1 MHHTATS
8 VPSEIAEPVLIPNQ
22 SDDQRNSSE
31 GLRGRDATEEN
42 KEEQGDS
49 TAVEEAFAQLCLDQQ
64 PDSKEIEGRGDVIWL
79 STLFLRS

>member
-8 VPSEIAEPVLIPNQ
+8 VPSEIAESVLIPNQ
-22 SDDQRNSSE
+22 GDDQRNSSSSE

-49 TAVEEAFAQLCLDQQ
+49 TAVEEAFAQLCLDQP
-64 PDSKEIEGRGDVIWL
+64 PDSKEIEGRGDC
-79 STLFLRS
+79 